1 MFLASPRSPVLKA
14 VGPGF
19 ILPLLPLKPSLDTRD
34 LVVEGFQG
42 RLELH
47 SPETLFTSP
56 LSLSCPSQP
65 DPGRGHGLSQV

>member
-56 LSLSCPSQP
+56 L
-65 DPGRGHGLSQV
+65 